1 MSNINWAENY
11 SSFVASLSNVNDQ
24 TELQEI
30 FNKIIDA
37 TEGDPVELQKAW
49 PYLAA
54 IDEAGKA
61 L

>member
-1 MSNINWAENY
+1 MSDINWAENY
-11 SSFVASLSNVNDQ
+11 SSFLASLKNNDHK
-24 TELQEI
+24 ELQEI
-30 FNKIIDA
+30 FNRVLDA